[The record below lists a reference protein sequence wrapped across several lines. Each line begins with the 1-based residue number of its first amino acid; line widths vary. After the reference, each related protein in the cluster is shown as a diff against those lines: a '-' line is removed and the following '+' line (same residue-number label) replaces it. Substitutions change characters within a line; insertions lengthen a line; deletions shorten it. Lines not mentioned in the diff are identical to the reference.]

1 MSYNIFL
8 CGVGG
13 QGLVLLTNVIGSAC
27 AKSELKA
34 VTGEMYGLSQR
45 SGSVFVHLRIGE
57 NVYSPLIPYG
67 SADLLLSLEAIESLR
82 YLEFL
87 KKDGVVLLNN
97 RIVHPPIETSK
108 LVTDKTAKYVTIE
121 EIVAKLQTWTSH
133 IALVNALDL
142 AKLAGNAIAENS
154 VFLGCLSAIKAFP
167 VEEKAI
173 LESISE
179 AVPKK
184 TVEQNI
190 NAFKL
195 GKKVAY
201 ESLCNSLECRA
212 PE

>member
-27 AKSELKA
+27 AKSRLKA

-57 NVYSPLIPYG
+57 NAYSPLIPYG
-67 SADLLLSLEAIESLR
+67 SADLLLSLEAIEGLR

-108 LVTDKTAKYVTIE
+108 LVMDKAAKYVTIE
-121 EIVAKLQTWTSH
+121 EIVARLQTWTSH

-173 LESISE
+173 IESISE

-190 NAFKL
+190 KAFQL
-195 GKKVAY
+195 GKKVAHD
-201 ESLCNSLECRA
+201 SLCSNLECRA

>member
-27 AKSELKA
+27 AKSGLKA

-57 NVYSPLIPYG
+57 NAYSPLIPYG
-67 SADLLLSLEAIESLR
+67 SADLLLSLEAIEGLR

-108 LVTDKTAKYVTIE
+108 LVMDKAAKYVTIE
-121 EIVAKLQTWTSH
+121 EIVARLQTWTSH

-173 LESISE
+173 IESISE

-190 NAFKL
+190 KAFQL
-195 GKKVAY
+195 GKKVAHD
-201 ESLCNSLECRA
+201 SLCSNLECRA

>member
-27 AKSELKA
+27 AKSGLKA

-67 SADLLLSLEAIESLR
+67 SADLLLSLEAIEGLR

-87 KKDGVVLLNN
+87 KKDGVILLNN

-108 LVTDKTAKYVTIE
+108 LVTDKETKYVTIE
-121 EIVAKLQTWTSH
+121 EIVAQLQTWTSH

-195 GKKVAY
+195 GKIAAY
-201 ESLCNSLECRA
+201 ENLCSSLECKT

>member
-27 AKSELKA
+27 AKSGLKA

-57 NVYSPLIPYG
+57 NAYSPLIPYG
-67 SADLLLSLEAIESLR
+67 SADLLLSLEAIEGLR

-97 RIVHPPIETSK
+97 RIVHPPTETSK
-108 LVTDKTAKYVTIE
+108 LVADKTTKYVTIE
-121 EIVAKLQTWTSH
+121 EIVSRLQSWTSH
-133 IALVNALDL
+133 IALVDALNV
-142 AKLAGNAIAENS
+142 AKEAGNAIAENS

-167 VEEKAI
+167 VGENAI
-173 LESISE
+173 IESISE

-190 NAFKL
+190 KAFKL

-201 ESLCNSLECRA
+201 DGLCNSLECRA

>member
-27 AKSELKA
+27 AKSGLKA

-57 NVYSPLIPYG
+57 NAYSPLIPYG
-67 SADLLLSLEAIESLR
+67 SADLLLSLEAIEGLR

-108 LVTDKTAKYVTIE
+108 LVMDKAAKYVTIE
-121 EIVAKLQTWTSH
+121 EIVARLQTWTSH

-154 VFLGCLSAIKAFP
+154 VFLGCLYAIKAFP

-173 LESISE
+173 IESISE

-190 NAFKL
+190 KAFQL
-195 GKKVAY
+195 GKKVAHD
-201 ESLCNSLECRA
+201 SLCSNLECRA

>member
-27 AKSELKA
+27 AKSGLKA

-57 NVYSPLIPYG
+57 NAYSPLIPYG
-67 SADLLLSLEAIESLR
+67 SADLLLSLEAIEGLR

-97 RIVHPPIETSK
+97 RIVHPPTETSK
-108 LVTDKTAKYVTIE
+108 LVADKTAKYVTIE
-121 EIVAKLQTWTSH
+121 EIVSRLQSWTSH
-133 IALVNALDL
+133 IALVDALNV
-142 AKLAGNAIAENS
+142 AKEAGNAIAENS

-167 VEEKAI
+167 VEENAI
-173 LESISE
+173 IESISE

-190 NAFKL
+190 KAFKL

-201 ESLCNSLECRA
+201 DGLCNSLECRA

>member
-27 AKSELKA
+27 AKSGLKA

-57 NVYSPLIPYG
+57 NVYSPLIPYA
-67 SADLLLSLEAIESLR
+67 SADLLLSLEAIEGLR

-121 EIVAKLQTWTSH
+121 EIVARLQSWTSH
-133 IALVNALDL
+133 VALVDALNL

-167 VEEKAI
+167 VEENAI

-190 NAFKL
+190 SAFKL
-195 GKKVAY
+195 GKKAAY